1 MKEQRYRHND
11 GRAIEAKRPDLAVS
25 LIETLVEA
33 TGTLEE
39 QKKAF
44 AAQAKTLGLPQ
55 QSACKIYDRFA
66 NKYRVVVDGLRK
78 ASTVD
83 ILALLDHCIRDVM
96 ESLATED
103 WSKVGARDKA
113 VIGGIL
119 IDKRQ
124 LLSGEPTAI
133 ISVDDRRSI
142 EELSKAFV
150 YEAKRRGLV
159 HDLQPGEY
167 TTVPP
172 KVALVEPAD
181 P

>member
-1 MKEQRYRHND
+1 MRKKCYGNT
-11 GRAIEAKRPDLAVS
+11 GVALEARRPDLTVT
-25 LIETLVEA
+25 LIESLVEGV
-33 TGTLEE
+33 GTPQER
-39 QKKAF
+39 KKAF
-44 AAQAKTLGLPQ
+44 MVLAKRMDLPKEAARV
-55 QSACKIYDRFA
+55 IYDRFA

-78 ASTVD
+78 ANTVD
-83 ILALLDHCIRDVM
+83 ILALLDHCIRGVM
-96 ESLATED
+96 ESLASED

-167 TTVPP
+167 TTVAP
-172 KVALVEPAD
+172 KVAIVKPAE
-181 P
+181 

>member
-1 MKEQRYRHND
+1 MRVRRYKSSSRTLEV
-11 GRAIEAKRPDLAVS
+11 RQPDLTAS
-25 LIETLVEA
+25 LIESLVEGV
-33 TGTLEE
+33 GTPQER
-39 QKKAF
+39 KKAF
-44 AAQAKTLGLPQ
+44 MALAKRMDLPMEAARV
-55 QSACKIYDRFA
+55 IYDRFA

-96 ESLATED
+96 ESLASED

-142 EELSKAFV
+142 EELSEAFFK
-150 YEAKRRGLV
+150 EAKRRKLMV
-159 HDLQPGEY
+159 DLTPDQY
-167 TTVPP
+167 SNVTP
-172 KVALVEPAD
+172 KVALVEPAE
-181 P
+181 

>member
-1 MKEQRYRHND
+1 MRKKRYGNT
-11 GRAIEAKRPDLAVS
+11 GRTLEARRPDMAVE
-25 LIETLVEA
+25 LIETMVEGV
-33 TGTLEE
+33 GTPAER
-39 QKKAF
+39 KKAF
-44 AAQAKTLGLPQ
+44 MALAKRMDLPVEAARV
-55 QSACKIYDRFA
+55 IYDRFA

-96 ESLATED
+96 ESLASED

-167 TTVPP
+167 TTVAP
-172 KVALVEPAD
+172 KVALVKPAE
-181 P
+181 